1 MPTFIEKCVLEQFVK
16 DVQTMRDLQKQYFKD
31 REPAVLMMAKTW
43 ETVVDK
49 NIAKFT
55 GKQGNLL

>member
-31 REPAVLMMAKTW
+31 RAPAILMMAKTW
-43 ETVVDK
+43 EMVVDK
-49 NIAKFT
+49 TIAKFT
-55 GKQGNLL
+55 DKQRDLL